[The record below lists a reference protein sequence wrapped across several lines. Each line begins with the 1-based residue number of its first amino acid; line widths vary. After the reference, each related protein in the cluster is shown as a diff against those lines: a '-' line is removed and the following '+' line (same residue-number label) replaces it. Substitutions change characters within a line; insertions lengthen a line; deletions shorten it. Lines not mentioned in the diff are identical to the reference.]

1 MSSSG
6 SSGDVYAETLAV
18 FDRRDDPSEPLT
30 TPEVANSL
38 DAVRRTVYK
47 RLEKLASS
55 GELKTKKVGANA
67 RVWWRSHPDEGS
79 SVSTTNAHATPT
91 LSNAERTVIE
101 KILEAS
107 PISIVVVEP
116 SGEIAFANQRAE
128 ETLELE
134 RDEITSRTYH
144 QPEWKIYHDD
154 GTPVSEDEHPVTR
167 VLETKEPDYGFE
179 HWIDLPSGTERW
191 LSSNSAPVLSE
202 DGDVEYIVVGFE
214 DTTQLKERE
223 DKLTSDKRRVLGLSS
238 KQLFR
243 PLLDVADGDM
253 RIDVDKVV
261 RLQDGSVLKYI
272 TGRGISAKELID
284 VFDQL
289 YGVKNTRL
297 LQSCAGECRVEVHVE
312 APTMS
317 LVFAELGG
325 QVKSLFQTNGAAGPL
340 LTAEVP
346 GDVEPRTAV
355 QAAQK
360 VYPDIRLESQELQ
373 YSPRLL
379 YDIVEDVLTERQFTS
394 LRTAYYAG
402 YFEKPRKSTGD
413 ELAERLGITRQTFNQ
428 HLRLAEE
435 TVLEQLFDAS
445 GKAAR

>member
-6 SSGDVYAETLAV
+6 SSGDAYAETLAV
-18 FDRRDDPSEPLT
+18 FDRRDDPAEPLT
-30 TPEVANSL
+30 TPEVVNSL
-38 DAVRRTVYK
+38 DAARRTVYK
-47 RLEKLASS
+47 RLEKLASN
-55 GELKTKKVGANA
+55 GELKTKKTGANA
-67 RVWWRSHPDEGS
+67 RVWWRSHPNEGS
-79 SVSTTNAHATPT
+79 SVNATNIHATPT
-91 LSNAERTVIE
+91 LSNDERTIIE

-116 SGEIAFANQRAE
+116 SGQISFANQRAE

-134 RDEITSRTYH
+134 RDEITSRTYR
-144 QPEWKIYHDD
+144 QPEWKIYYDD

-167 VLETKEPDYGFE
+167 VLKTKEPDYGFE

-191 LSSNSAPVLSE
+191 LSSNSAPVLSK
-202 DGDVEYIVVGFE
+202 DGEVEYIVVGFE

-223 DKLTSDKRRVLGLSS
+223 DKLTSDKRRVLKLSS
-238 KQLFR
+238 KQLFT

-253 RIDVDKVV
+253 RIDVDEVV
-261 RLQDGSVLKYI
+261 RLQDGSALKYM

-284 VFDQL
+284 VFGQL
-289 YGVKNTRL
+289 YDVEDTQL
-297 LQSCAGECRVEVHVE
+297 LQSSAGECRVEVHVE
-312 APTMS
+312 APTIP

-346 GDVEPRTAV
+346 GDVESRTAV
-355 QAAQK
+355 QAARK

-379 YDIVEDVLTERQFTS
+379 YDIVEDVLTERQLTS
-394 LRTAYYAG
+394 LRTAYYGG
-402 YFEKPRKSTGD
+402 YFETPRKSTGD

-435 TVLEQLFDAS
+435 TVLEQLFDVS

>member
-6 SSGDVYAETLAV
+6 SSGDAYAETLAV
-18 FDRRDDPSEPLT
+18 FDRRDDPAEPLT
-30 TPEVANSL
+30 TPEVVNSL
-38 DAVRRTVYK
+38 DAARHTVYK
-47 RLEKLASS
+47 RLEKLASN
-55 GELKTKKVGANA
+55 GELKTKKTGANA

-79 SVSTTNAHATPT
+79 SVNATNIHATPT
-91 LSNAERTVIE
+91 LSNDERTIIE

-116 SGEIAFANQRAE
+116 SGQISFANQRAE

-134 RDEITSRTYH
+134 RDEITSRTYR
-144 QPEWKIYHDD
+144 QPEWKIYYDD
-154 GTPVSEDEHPVTR
+154 GTPISEDEHPVTR
-167 VLETKEPDYGFE
+167 VLKTKEPDYGFE

-191 LSSNSAPVLSE
+191 LSSNSAPVLSK
-202 DGDVEYIVVGFE
+202 DGEVEYIVVGFE

-223 DKLTSDKRRVLGLSS
+223 DKLTSDKRRVLKLSS
-238 KQLFR
+238 KQLFT

-253 RIDVDKVV
+253 RIDVDEVV
-261 RLQDGSVLKYI
+261 RLQDGSALKYM

-284 VFDQL
+284 VFGQL
-289 YGVKNTRL
+289 YDVEDTQL
-297 LQSCAGECRVEVHVE
+297 LQSSAGECRVEVHVE
-312 APTMS
+312 APTIS

-346 GDVEPRTAV
+346 GDVESRTAV
-355 QAAQK
+355 QAARK

-379 YDIVEDVLTERQFTS
+379 YDIVEDVLTKRQFTS
-394 LRTAYYAG
+394 LRTAYYGG
-402 YFEKPRKSTGD
+402 YFETPRKSTGD

-435 TVLEQLFDAS
+435 TVLEQLFDVS

>member
-6 SSGDVYAETLAV
+6 SSGDAYAETLAV
-18 FDRRDDPSEPLT
+18 FDRRDDPAEPLT
-30 TPEVANSL
+30 TPEVVNSL
-38 DAVRRTVYK
+38 DAARHTVYK
-47 RLEKLASS
+47 RLEKLASN
-55 GELKTKKVGANA
+55 GELKTKKTGANA

-79 SVSTTNAHATPT
+79 SVNATNIHATPT
-91 LSNAERTVIE
+91 LSNDERTIIE

-116 SGEIAFANQRAE
+116 SGQISFANQRAE

-134 RDEITSRTYH
+134 RDEITSRTYR
-144 QPEWKIYHDD
+144 QPEWKIYYDD
-154 GTPVSEDEHPVTR
+154 GTPISEDEHPVTR
-167 VLETKEPDYGFE
+167 VLKTKEPDYGFE

-191 LSSNSAPVLSE
+191 LSSNSAPVLSK
-202 DGDVEYIVVGFE
+202 DGEVEYIVVGFE

-223 DKLTSDKRRVLGLSS
+223 DKLTSDKRRVLKLSS
-238 KQLFR
+238 KQLFT

-253 RIDVDKVV
+253 RIDVDEVV
-261 RLQDGSVLKYI
+261 RLQDGSALKYM

-284 VFDQL
+284 VFGQL
-289 YGVKNTRL
+289 YDVEDTQL
-297 LQSCAGECRVEVHVE
+297 LQSSAGECRVEVHVE
-312 APTMS
+312 APTIP

-346 GDVEPRTAV
+346 GDVESRTAV
-355 QAAQK
+355 QAARK

-379 YDIVEDVLTERQFTS
+379 YDIVEDVLTKRQFTS
-394 LRTAYYAG
+394 LRTAYYGG
-402 YFEKPRKSTGD
+402 YFETPRKSTGD

-435 TVLEQLFDAS
+435 TVLEQLFDVS

>member
-1 MSSSG
+1 MSSSD
-6 SSGDVYAETLAV
+6 SSGDVYEKTLAV

-30 TPEVANSL
+30 TPEVANLL
-38 DAVRRTVYK
+38 DAARRTVYK

-55 GELKTKKVGANA
+55 DELKTKKVGANA

-79 SVSTTNAHATPT
+79 CINATNAHAMPT
-91 LSNAERTVIE
+91 LSSAERTIIE

-116 SGEIAFANQRAE
+116 SGQISFANERAE

-134 RDEITSRTYH
+134 RDEITSRTYR
-144 QPEWKIYHDD
+144 QPEWKIYYDD

-167 VLETKEPDYGFE
+167 VLKTKEPDYGFE

-253 RIDVDKVV
+253 CIDVDEVV

-297 LQSCAGECRVEVHVE
+297 LQSSAGECRVEVHVE

-346 GDVEPRTAV
+346 GDVESRTAV

>member
-6 SSGDVYAETLAV
+6 SSGDAYAETLAV
-18 FDRRDDPSEPLT
+18 FDRRDDPAEPLT
-30 TPEVANSL
+30 TPEVVNSL
-38 DAVRRTVYK
+38 DAARRTVYK
-47 RLEKLASS
+47 RLEKLASN
-55 GELKTKKVGANA
+55 GELKTKKTGANA

-79 SVSTTNAHATPT
+79 SVNATNIHATPT
-91 LSNAERTVIE
+91 LSNAERTIIE

-116 SGEIAFANQRAE
+116 SGQISFANQRAE

-134 RDEITSRTYH
+134 RDEITSRTYR
-144 QPEWKIYHDD
+144 QPEWKIYYDD
-154 GTPVSEDEHPVTR
+154 GTPISEDEHPVTR
-167 VLETKEPDYGFE
+167 VLKTKEPDYGFE

-191 LSSNSAPVLSE
+191 LSSNSAPVLSK
-202 DGDVEYIVVGFE
+202 DGEVEYIVVGFE

-223 DKLTSDKRRVLGLSS
+223 DKLTSDKRRVLKLSS
-238 KQLFR
+238 KQLFT

-253 RIDVDKVV
+253 RIDVDEVV
-261 RLQDGSVLKYI
+261 RLQDGSALKYM

-284 VFDQL
+284 VFGQL
-289 YGVKNTRL
+289 YDVEDTQL
-297 LQSCAGECRVEVHVE
+297 LQSSAGECRVEVHIE
-312 APTMS
+312 APTIS

-346 GDVEPRTAV
+346 GDVESRTAV
-355 QAAQK
+355 QAARK

-379 YDIVEDVLTERQFTS
+379 YDIVEDVLTKRQFTS
-394 LRTAYYAG
+394 LRTAYYGG
-402 YFEKPRKSTGD
+402 YFETPRKSTGD

-435 TVLEQLFDAS
+435 TVLEQLFDVS

>member
-6 SSGDVYAETLAV
+6 SSGDAYAETLAV
-18 FDRRDDPSEPLT
+18 FDRRDDPAEPLT
-30 TPEVANSL
+30 TPEVVNSL
-38 DAVRRTVYK
+38 DAARHTVYK
-47 RLEKLASS
+47 RLEKLASN
-55 GELKTKKVGANA
+55 GELKTKKTGANA

-79 SVSTTNAHATPT
+79 SVNATNIHATPT
-91 LSNAERTVIE
+91 LSNAERTIIE

-116 SGEIAFANQRAE
+116 SGQISFANQRAE

-134 RDEITSRTYH
+134 RDEITSRTYR
-144 QPEWKIYHDD
+144 QPEWKIYYDD

-167 VLETKEPDYGFE
+167 VLKTKEPDYGFE

-191 LSSNSAPVLSE
+191 LSSNSAPVLSK
-202 DGDVEYIVVGFE
+202 DGEVEYIVVGFE

-223 DKLTSDKRRVLGLSS
+223 DKLTSDKRRVLKLSS
-238 KQLFR
+238 KQLFT

-253 RIDVDKVV
+253 RIDVDEVV
-261 RLQDGSVLKYI
+261 RLQDGSALKYM

-284 VFDQL
+284 VFGQL
-289 YGVKNTRL
+289 YDVEDTQL
-297 LQSCAGECRVEVHVE
+297 LQSSAGECRVEVHIE
-312 APTMS
+312 APTIS

-346 GDVEPRTAV
+346 GDVESRTAV
-355 QAAQK
+355 QAARK

-394 LRTAYYAG
+394 LRTAYYGG
-402 YFEKPRKSTGD
+402 YFETPRKSTGD

-435 TVLEQLFDAS
+435 TVLEQLFDVS